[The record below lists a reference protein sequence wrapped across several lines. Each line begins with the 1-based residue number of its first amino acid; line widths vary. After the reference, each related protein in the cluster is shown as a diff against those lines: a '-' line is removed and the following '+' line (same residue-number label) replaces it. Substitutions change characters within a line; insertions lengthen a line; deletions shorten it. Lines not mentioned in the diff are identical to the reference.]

1 MSTTT
6 GIKSVTHTSMEE
18 AASLLRAGQ
27 LVAFPTETV
36 YGLGADA
43 RNNIAVARIFE
54 VKGRPAFNPL
64 IVHIKDLKQA
74 DSYAVVEDITA
85 QVADKFWPG
94 PLTLVLPRRPHSTIS
109 RLASSGLNTVALR
122 APGHPT
128 ARWLLDLAGCPIAAP
143 SANFS
148 GTLSP
153 TTADHVANSLGN
165 DAALILDDGA
175 CSIGVESTIIDC
187 SVTPAS
193 LLRPGGVPV
202 EEIEKEIGPLAVPE
216 VSEVRAPGMLA
227 NHYAPTTPVR
237 LNAQECQANEGLLA
251 FGPNPLNGAKIT
263 KNLSPTGDLLEA
275 ASNLFAMLHAL
286 DAEHCATIATMAIP
300 EHGIGLAINDRL
312 RRAASER
319 K

>member
-1 MSTTT
+1 
-6 GIKSVTHTSMEE
+6 MEE

-43 RNNIAVARIFE
+43 RNDIAVARIFE
-54 VKGRPAFNPL
+54 VKGRPDFNPL

-74 DSYAVVEDITA
+74 NSYAVVEDITA

-94 PLTLVLPRRPHSTIS
+94 PLTLVIPRRPHSTIS

-128 ARWLLDLAGCPIAAP
+128 ARRLLELSGCPIAAP

-153 TTADHVANSLGN
+153 TTADHVANSLGK
-165 DAALILDDGA
+165 DVPLILDGGP

-187 SVTPAS
+187 SVTPPS
-193 LLRPGGVPV
+193 LLRPGGVSV
-202 EEIEKEIGPLAVPE
+202 EEIEKEIGPLDVP
-216 VSEVRAPGMLA
+216 SESTVRAPGMLA

-237 LNAQECQANEGLLA
+237 INAQECQANEGLLA
-251 FGPNPLNGAKIT
+251 FGPNPVSGAKTT
-263 KNLSPTGDLLEA
+263 KNLSPTGDLVEA
-275 ASNLFAMLHAL
+275 AANLFAMLHAL
-286 DAEHCATIATMAIP
+286 DAENCITIATMPIP
-300 EHGIGLAINDRL
+300 EYGLGLAINDRL
-312 RRAASER
+312 RRASFEGH
-319 K
+319 